1 MDLMTIRRG
10 LLMQKATPAVVDLFD
25 GSDSRNN
32 LRVFQGGIGSA
43 IQLVSSSASI
53 VYAFACPLIAGE
65 QYKIQYTVTNPIATN
80 GRAWCISDADGK
92 MVFFDGMVYTMP
104 SGQSEISLTA
114 HNDGFL
120 WMTMDQHASDIHI
133 YKV

>member
-1 MDLMTIRRG
+1 MMQLRRR
-10 LLMQKATPAVVDLFD
+10 LLMQKFQQGPVDLFD

-32 LRVFQGGIGSA
+32 LRVFQGGIGSP
-43 IQLVSSSASI
+43 IQLLSSGASI

-65 QYKIQYTVTNPIATN
+65 QYKVQYTTTNPIATS

-92 MVFFDGMVYTMP
+92 MVYFDGMVYEMP
-104 SGQSEISLTA
+104 SGFKEITFTA
-114 HNDGFL
+114 HNNGYL
-120 WMTMDQHASDIHI
+120 WMTMDQHTSDIHI